1 MIKFLMIF
9 WFYLI
14 FFFKVILAKKNRY
27 FVFFRVH
34 VRKNMLMHPS
44 LRVDDRTATL
54 SESHI
59 EQINSP

>member
-1 MIKFLMIF
+1 MILR
-9 WFYLI
+9 FYPI
-14 FFFKVILAKKNRY
+14 FFFKAILAKKNRY
-27 FVFFRVH
+27 FVFFLTGE
-34 VRKNMLMHPS
+34 NMVMHPS